1 MIALMDPKDSWVA
14 KWQSIQQYKAGLYAI
29 SVSGDLPQ
37 ILIRQ
42 LRDKEIEYKNRD
54 VSQKN

>member
-14 KWQSIQQYKAGLYAI
+14 KWQCIEQYKTGLYAI

-37 ILIRQ
+37 ALIGQ
-42 LRDKEIEYKNRD
+42 LRDKDIEYKNRD

>member
-14 KWQSIQQYKAGLYAI
+14 KWQRIEQYKPGLYAI

-37 ILIRQ
+37 IAIRQ
-42 LRDKEIEYKNRD
+42 LRDKDVEYKNRD

>member
-29 SVSGDLPQ
+29 SVKSSS
-37 ILIRQ
+37 
-42 LRDKEIEYKNRD
+42 KKNL
-54 VSQKN
+54 VSRKIPHD